1 MVSKIMDIFQPLDA
15 VQEDEDNLFE
25 HLEEPQGSSD
35 SDEDETVFSNPIHEK
50 NFRPTETTATLPA
63 ACRTIPSDSFPQH
76 KKSMTASSIH
86 LDTTKKTQRVRWPK
100 KLPVSRTVSESD
112 IGSQN
117 VTLVQMKKYSFEGAQ
132 QSYTNT
138 DVERIV
144 DISTPQST
152 SSSLSTSEIRPRPM
166 RQRRRA
172 VKRKSVFDL
181 NIPDQFPVSIYNLW
195 MMQPITVPNKVVNH
209 MIVS

>member
-1 MVSKIMDIFQPLDA
+1 MVSKIMDIVQPLDA
-15 VQEDEDNLFE
+15 VQENEDNLFE

-63 ACRTIPSDSFPQH
+63 ASRTTPSDSFPQH
-76 KKSMTASSIH
+76 KKLMTISSTH
-86 LDTTKKTQRVRWPK
+86 LDTTKRTQRVRWPK

-117 VTLVQMKKYSFEGAQ
+117 VTLVRMERNSFEGGQ
-132 QSYTNT
+132 QSFTNT
-138 DVERIV
+138 DMEGIAPMN
-144 DISTPQST
+144 ISTPQST
-152 SSSLSTSEIRPRPM
+152 SSSLSTSETRPRPM

-172 VKRKSVFDL
+172 MKRKSIFDL
-181 NIPDQFPVSIYNLW
+181 DIPDQFPVSI
-195 MMQPITVPNKVVNH
+195 TCG
-209 MIVS
+209 

>member
-1 MVSKIMDIFQPLDA
+1 MVSKIMDIVQPLDA

-63 ACRTIPSDSFPQH
+63 ASRTTPSDSFPQH
-76 KKSMTASSIH
+76 KKLMTISSTH
-86 LDTTKKTQRVRWPK
+86 LDTTKRTQRVRWPK
-100 KLPVSRTVSESD
+100 KLVSRTVSESD

-117 VTLVQMKKYSFEGAQ
+117 VTLVRMERNSFEGGQ
-132 QSYTNT
+132 QSFTNT
-138 DVERIV
+138 DMEGIAPMN
-144 DISTPQST
+144 ISTPQST
-152 SSSLSTSEIRPRPM
+152 SSSLSTSETRPRPM

-172 VKRKSVFDL
+172 MKRKSIFDL
-181 NIPDQFPVSIYNLW
+181 DIPDQFPVSI
-195 MMQPITVPNKVVNH
+195 TCG
-209 MIVS
+209 

>member
-1 MVSKIMDIFQPLDA
+1 MVSRIMDIVQPLDA

-50 NFRPTETTATLPA
+50 NFQPTETTATLPA

-76 KKSMTASSIH
+76 KKSMTVH
-86 LDTTKKTQRVRWPK
+86 FDMTKKTQRVRWPK
-100 KLPVSRTVSESD
+100 KPPVSRTVSESD
-112 IGSQN
+112 IGPQN
-117 VTLVQMKKYSFEGAQ
+117 VTLVKMKKLSFEGGQ
-132 QSYTNT
+132 QSFTNT
-138 DVERIV
+138 DVEGIAPV

-152 SSSLSTSEIRPRPM
+152 SSSLSTSEIRPRLM

-172 VKRKSVFDL
+172 VKRKSIFDL
-181 NIPDQFPVSIYNLW
+181 NIPDQFLVSIYNLW
-195 MMQPITVPNKVVNH
+195 MMQIPSLLQYLTKW
-209 MIVS
+209 

>member
-1 MVSKIMDIFQPLDA
+1 MVSKIMDIVQPLDA

-63 ACRTIPSDSFPQH
+63 ASRTTPSDSFPQH
-76 KKSMTASSIH
+76 KKLMTISSTH
-86 LDTTKKTQRVRWPK
+86 LDTTKRTQRVRWPK

-117 VTLVQMKKYSFEGAQ
+117 VTLVRMKKRSFEGGQ
-132 QSYTNT
+132 QSFTNT
-138 DVERIV
+138 DVEEIAPMN
-144 DISTPQST
+144 ISTPQST
-152 SSSLSTSEIRPRPM
+152 SSSSSTSETRPRLM
-166 RQRRRA
+166 RQHRRA
-172 VKRKSVFDL
+172 MKRKSTFDL
-181 NIPDQFPVSIYNLW
+181 DIPDQFPVSI
-195 MMQPITVPNKVVNH
+195 TCG
-209 MIVS
+209 

>member
-1 MVSKIMDIFQPLDA
+1 MVSKIMDIVQPLDA

-63 ACRTIPSDSFPQH
+63 ASRTTPSDSFPQH
-76 KKSMTASSIH
+76 KKLMTISSTH
-86 LDTTKKTQRVRWPK
+86 LDTTKRTQRVRWPK

-117 VTLVQMKKYSFEGAQ
+117 VTLVRMKKHSFEGGQ
-132 QSYTNT
+132 QSFTNT
-138 DVERIV
+138 DVEEIAPMN
-144 DISTPQST
+144 ISTPQST
-152 SSSLSTSEIRPRPM
+152 SSSSSTSETRPRLM
-166 RQRRRA
+166 RQHRRA
-172 VKRKSVFDL
+172 MKRKSTFDL
-181 NIPDQFPVSIYNLW
+181 DIPDQFPVSI
-195 MMQPITVPNKVVNH
+195 TCG
-209 MIVS
+209 